1 MVSNKFEDLLS
12 TLGTGK
18 WSFLYF
24 ICDMYAELLLPAHA
38 MNGVFL
44 APEVKY
50 TCVPPDQPSVAGVSE
65 DSCMYYV
72 NTTTAEGN
80 TTSQSF
86 ACTDWVFDN
95 TTYEWTLTSE
105 FELVCGRAYLRA
117 TYQGIQ
123 MIATILTCS
132 FLGYFCDRYGRKT
145 MLVVTQVAHSVLCL
159 SVVLSYNF
167 TVILLLRFLQGCF
180 VENVAHSLA
189 MEVCEL
195 KWRSMVGI
203 LIALPWAFGMMAWG
217 AVASILG
224 NWRWLQ
230 LAAAL
235 PLFLRMGFHFF
246 VDESPRWLILKGRE
260 DEAIAV
266 LRKAARWNGAHLP
279 TDERLRE
286 IFREIQLEQKVT
298 MKKEKKEKKQ
308 LSDYIP
314 TLLRTPK
321 VRSITILLSSVLF
334 TSSIVYAGLTLSG
347 DNYSTDPFLY
357 IVLCG
362 VMEIPGYTV
371 AAPLINW
378 LGKKKPM
385 FFFLNFCGVA
395 VLALAFI
402 PEDINWLIM
411 SLAMLGKLCN
421 SMAFMILFVYL
432 NELFPTEVRMQGIGV
447 GVTMTCVGGAVAP
460 YITDYLGPILPWVPS
475 VIFGIS
481 SIVASFLLVPLP
493 ETKGRPMLETVE
505 ALEGRGPTKDGHEPV
520 KQDRDSTT
528 PNDEQKQFVEA

>member
-1 MVSNKFEDLLS
+1 MKDSSGDGVQQQDPILFPTGLHELNAKMVSNKFEDLLS

-314 TLLRTPK
+314 TLLRYKLAHHVARNVGQTMQFHGLHDPFC
-321 VRSITILLSSVLF
+321 VPERTLPNRSQNAGNWRWRHHDLRRGCCGSLYHRLSGTHSTLGTF
-334 TSSIVYAGLTLSG
+334 RDLRNIVYSG
-347 DNYSTDPFLY
+347 Q
-357 IVLCG
+357 
-362 VMEIPGYTV
+362 
-371 AAPLINW
+371 
-378 LGKKKPM
+378 
-385 FFFLNFCGVA
+385 
-395 VLALAFI
+395 
-402 PEDINWLIM
+402 
-411 SLAMLGKLCN
+411 
-421 SMAFMILFVYL
+421 
-432 NELFPTEVRMQGIGV
+432 FP
-447 GVTMTCVGGAVAP
+447 
-460 YITDYLGPILPWVPS
+460 
-475 VIFGIS
+475 IS
-481 SIVASFLLVPLP
+481 SPTRDQRKAHVGDRRSLRGTWPH
-493 ETKGRPMLETVE
+493 
-505 ALEGRGPTKDGHEPV
+505 EGWT
-520 KQDRDSTT
+520 
-528 PNDEQKQFVEA
+528 

>member
-1 MVSNKFEDLLS
+1 MKDSSGDGVQQQDPILFPTGLHELNAKMVSNKFEDLLS

-132 FLGYFCDRYGRKT
+132 FLGYFCD
-145 MLVVTQVAHSVLCL
+145 S
-159 SVVLSYNF
+159 
-167 TVILLLRFLQGCF
+167 
-180 VENVAHSLA
+180 
-189 MEVCEL
+189 
-195 KWRSMVGI
+195 
-203 LIALPWAFGMMAWG
+203 
-217 AVASILG
+217 
-224 NWRWLQ
+224 
-230 LAAAL
+230 
-235 PLFLRMGFHFF
+235 F